1 LRRILLVL
9 GLYMGVGFGGMI
21 GYPQHLQA
29 QPLLEPPTNTGEE
42 LNKALLGGKP
52 VLVDFGS
59 NKCIPCRQLRPI
71 LKEVAQ
77 ELSGKAHVLIIDIF
91 QYQGLARQHR
101 INLIPT
107 LVFFDAQGKET
118 FRRSGV
124 WDKASIA
131 RKLKEAGTI

>member
-1 LRRILLVL
+1 MRRILLVL